1 MASLATPR
9 TGLAGQPST
18 GPVCK
23 PQRAGTGLMA
33 QAWGNPFGPT
43 DGSITGDFHPKSL
56 LQPVSCSWITWVLDG
71 PRRCSPPRSSN
82 SSPHNPTPSP
92 GSHSSGPG
100 LSTSHSRTEDTP
112 TPPSP
117 TARLSPSTQTPL
129 QTALGRT
136 AAQRPVAP
144 AWVTARSPTSHPASS
159 SLPGTACMGSRNGSS
174 SLHTPP
180 LPLVAPHLPRDQPLA
195 PRGPVWSS
203 PPLACSLAS
212 PASGSQVQP
221 QRTSDLRLLQPGT
234 LLCIPPISRSWFP
247 PTGHQQPLS
256 LHQRISCAYPGC
268 LSQSLY
274 QLRLTQCHIPRAR
287 PFKNIQ

>member
-1 MASLATPR
+1 MASLTTPR

-71 PRRCSPPRSSN
+71 PRSSN

-100 LSTSHSRTEDTP
+100 LSTTHSRTEDTP

-180 LPLVAPHLPRDQPLA
+180 LPLVAPHLP
-195 PRGPVWSS
+195 GT
-203 PPLACSLAS
+203 SL
-212 PASGSQVQP
+212 
-221 QRTSDLRLLQPGT
+221 
-234 LLCIPPISRSWFP
+234 
-247 PTGHQQPLS
+247 
-256 LHQRISCAYPGC
+256 
-268 LSQSLY
+268 
-274 QLRLTQCHIPRAR
+274 
-287 PFKNIQ
+287 